1 MNSVTFETC
10 YPLHRR
16 LKSFRRSRNMSSM
29 LAQVLTERIT
39 SGVFETGQK
48 LPSETQLMVEH
59 GVSRNVV
66 REAISQL
73 QTFGLII
80 TRHGIGSFVSYTR
93 DFNLHPGPSTTLDDV
108 LAVIE
113 LRISIEVD
121 AAGLAAQRRTQQHL
135 EGMCNALNLLAEPT
149 TPPDVAAEADN
160 AFHRQL
166 SIATDN
172 RYFTDITNYFH
183 IDLISRKRLNIAA
196 LDDGDRLEYWRCLH
210 REYLAIY
217 HSIADGDPGA
227 AKAAMHR
234 HLSGIR
240 ERIKV
245 SLANR

>member
-1 MNSVTFETC
+1 MNSVTFEPC

-39 SGVFETGQK
+39 SGVFEPGQK
-48 LPSETQLMVEH
+48 LPPETQLMVEH
-59 GVSRNVV
+59 GVGRNVV

-73 QTFGLII
+73 QTHGLVI
-80 TRHGIGSFVSYTR
+80 TRHGIGSFISYTR
-93 DFNLHPGPSTTLDDV
+93 DFDLHPGPSTSLDDV

-135 EGMCNALNLLAEPT
+135 EGMRNALNLLAEPT
-149 TPPDVAAEADN
+149 TPCDVAAAADH

-172 RYFTDITNYFH
+172 RYFMDITDYFD
-183 IDLISRKRLNIAA
+183 IDLISRKRLNSAA
-196 LDDGDRLEYWRCLH
+196 LGGGDRLEYGRCLH

-217 HSIADGDPGA
+217 HSIADGDPDA